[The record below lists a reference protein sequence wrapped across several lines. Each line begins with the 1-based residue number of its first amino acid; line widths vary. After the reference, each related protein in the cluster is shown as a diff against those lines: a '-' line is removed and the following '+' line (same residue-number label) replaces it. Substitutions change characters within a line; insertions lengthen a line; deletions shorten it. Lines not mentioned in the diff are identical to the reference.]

1 MVNMR
6 NDAEIP
12 YSRRWNLQFQKQN
25 KNEVAKQSKANTPNP
40 IETKQKM

>member
-12 YSRRWNLQFQKQN
+12 DILHRRKD
-25 KNEVAKQSKANTPNP
+25 NEWFVV
-40 IETKQKM
+40 EGLWLLRR